1 MKAVWKN
8 KTLAE
13 SSKTQLV
20 EGYQYFPPESV
31 KFNCLQASD
40 HKTTSWIGEATY
52 YNVVLGA
59 EVLPNGA
66 WTYANPA
73 PSAAKIKDH
82 VAFVRSVQVS

>member
-8 KTLAE
+8 KTVAE
-13 SSKTQLV
+13 STKTQLV
-20 EGYQYFPPESV
+20 DGYHYFPPEAV

-52 YNVVLGA
+52 YHVVIGSDVNNNA
-59 EVLPNGA
+59 A

-73 PSAAKIKDH
+73 PAAAKIKDH
-82 VAFVRSVQVS
+82 IAFARSVQIS